1 MKTVLNLP
9 IAFYQNILSPF
20 MSQLAGTN
28 NVCRF
33 TPTCSD
39 YAKISIQKKGI
50 IVGGYL
56 SLLRLLKCQPY
67 YKTA

>member
-1 MKTVLNLP
+1 MKTVLNLL

-33 TPTCSD
+33 TPTCSE
-39 YAKISIQKKGI
+39 YARISIKEKGM
-50 IVGGYL
+50 IVGLYL
-56 SLLRLLKCQPY
+56 SLVRLLKCQPY
-67 YKTA
+67 YKFA